1 MVPIRFI
8 SEALDAKVDWIEK
21 ERMVV
26 IKKQGT
32 EISLVVGMKTAKVN
46 GKEIKL
52 DTSSVIAGG
61 RTLSL

>member
-1 MVPIRFI
+1 
-8 SEALDAKVDWIEK
+8 
-21 ERMVV
+21 MVV

-52 DTSSVIAGG
+52 DTSSVMQEAGL
-61 RTLSL
+61 LSL